1 MAPIAQRVSVMKTR
15 AATKAKTVR
24 SARLNTRL
32 PSRAHARIESAAEL
46 SGATINQFV
55 IQAALEKADRLLDR
69 ERETVLSERD
79 AKRFLELLDR
89 PPALNARLA
98 RSLAAYQEATRGHP
112 DRPFEWPARPR
123 GV

>member
-1 MAPIAQRVSVMKTR
+1 MKTR
-15 AATKAKTVR
+15 ATPRAKAVS

-32 PSRAHARIESAAEL
+32 PPSAHARIESAAEL

-55 IQAALEKADRLLDR
+55 IQAALEKAERILDR

-79 AKRFLELLDR
+79 AKRFLELLDQ

-112 DRPFEWPARPR
+112 DRPFEWPARSR

>member
-1 MAPIAQRVSVMKTR
+1 MAPIAQRVNIMKARATPRARTISSV
-15 AATKAKTVR
+15 
-24 SARLNTRL
+24 RLNTRL
-32 PSRAHARIESAAEL
+32 PQRAHTRIESAAEL

-55 IQAALEKADRLLDR
+55 IQAALEKADRILDR
-69 ERETVLSERD
+69 ERETVLGERD

-112 DRPFEWPARPR
+112 DRPFEWPARSR

>member
-1 MAPIAQRVSVMKTR
+1 MKVSARR
-15 AATKAKTVR
+15 AKPVGT
-24 SARLNTRL
+24 ARLNTRL
-32 PSRAHARIESAAEL
+32 PQRAHARIETAAEL

-55 IQAALEKADRLLDR
+55 IQAALEKADRILDR
-69 ERETVLSERD
+69 ERETVLSGRD

-98 RSLAAYQEATRGHP
+98 RSLAAHQEATRGHP

-123 GV
+123 VV